1 MGGRT
6 GANVPPSR
14 EALAF
19 ANRAFSMEARVL
31 EEQIVEAIK
40 SELQRQASDR
50 PSDLSVDI
58 TEGFRVN
65 GVIDLDALA
74 MAVAGS
80 VAGGP

>member
-1 MGGRT
+1 M
-6 GANVPPSR
+6 
-14 EALAF
+14 
-19 ANRAFSMEARVL
+19 L

-40 SELQRQASDR
+40 FELERQAADK
-50 PSDLSVDI
+50 PGDLSID
-58 TEGFRVN
+58 TSKNFRVD

>member
-1 MGGRT
+1 M
-6 GANVPPSR
+6 
-14 EALAF
+14 
-19 ANRAFSMEARVL
+19 L

-40 SELQRQASDR
+40 AELQRQAADK
-50 PSDLSVDI
+50 PSELSVK
-58 TEGFRVN
+58 TSKEFRVN